1 MRIKF
6 LFFVLMFLVFVSGIE
21 AYNLTPGKTTIDFES
36 GVERTVTL
44 KVLND
49 GGKELNLDVYAEGE
63 LKEAIVLSEQSLHFL
78 NGELEKEF
86 SYVVKMPEELSEG
99 KHQAIIVF
107 EDEFVGVE
115 SELTIDVPYLEN
127 LLEINIAAYDLE
139 ENSLASFYVS
149 LINRGKDI
157 LEEGRANIEIY
168 DFENKKVAGF
178 DLGPINLYPDKKAQ
192 LKSEWMVAVQKGEY
206 TAKLKFKA
214 GDYEKVVE
222 QKFEIITP
230 PLSIESVS
238 VDYVNENLVK
248 LTFSV
253 LNKLEE
259 DLPSVSMGI
268 ELLDSFGKVITQSKS
283 LSGEINQ
290 LSTNKLIV
298 YFNTE
303 DLKDGTYDA
312 NVLIIRGENTKREAV
327 RLEVKSGKVEIVRG
341 EIGFSP
347 MSLLKPRNVLIALI
361 VALVIINVVWL
372 LIRIRRRKKRFY

>member
-1 MRIKF
+1 
-6 LFFVLMFLVFVSGIE
+6 MFLVFVSGIE

-214 GDYEKVVE
+214 GDYEKIVE